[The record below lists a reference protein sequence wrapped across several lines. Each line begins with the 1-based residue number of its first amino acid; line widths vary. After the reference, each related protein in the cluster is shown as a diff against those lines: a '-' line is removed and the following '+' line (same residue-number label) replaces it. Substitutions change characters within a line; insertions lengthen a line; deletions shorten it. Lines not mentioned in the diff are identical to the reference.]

1 MEYLP
6 VNAPYYNQSGHSQ
19 SAPNGY
25 GQANYAGS
33 GQGGCSQGAPNGYGQ
48 ANYVGSGQGGSG
60 QGAPNGYGQANY
72 VGSGQGGSG
81 QGGYGQNAPGP
92 GYQAGGPAYNQGVQP
107 APPAG
112 FVDLKTDPHYMT
124 VKDWVITYLLMMIPA
139 VGFILI
145 LIWAFSI
152 PGEPKFQSRKTLCQ
166 AVLIIALVMFAIA
179 IIIAVVTG
187 FTLLNMFGSAAG
199 SSYNP
204 FA

>member
-60 QGAPNGYGQANY
+60 QGAPSGYVQAIY
-72 VGSGQGGSG
+72 VGSG